1 MQPRDVSAVVC
12 TMNSISGIRACLT
25 SLRDAGVGQIVV
37 VDANSTDGTREVSQE
52 LADLVRDTLNVL
64 LKFEDDM
71 TAVGPKV
78 GELMHKAR
86 AAA

>member
-1 MQPRDVSAVVC
+1 MPGVHEDLRRQLVSYVQQLR
-12 TMNSISGIRACLT
+12 TMDLRKLPSVSETIDWARALM
-25 SLRDAGVGQIVV
+25 LLHAKDL
-37 VDANSTDGTREVSQE
+37 E
-52 LADLVRDTLNVL
+52 ADLVRDTLNVL